1 MGPPGEGY
9 ATTRSESVRVSDDHT
24 DAGWGPGVDDHAAG
38 PTEPGFQNAFHLC
51 ARKGEYV
58 LMQPRNMSMSGVVDL
73 AAVKAAQE
81 AKAKAEQARADAA
94 KQGGGGAVSAASLVI
109 DVDEAGFERDVLQRS
124 TEVPVVIDFWAEWCE
139 PCKQLSPLLERLA
152 AEYNGRFVLAKI
164 DVDANQMLMQQFGI
178 QGIPAVFAVV
188 AGQALP
194 LFQGAAPEAQIR
206 GTLDQL
212 VQVAEER
219 FGLTGLTV
227 DADAQQSEAPEAP
240 EVPAGPYDALLEAA
254 VQALDAGDLGGAV
267 QAYKNVLSDDPGN
280 TEAQLGLAQAE
291 LLQRVQNVDAQQ
303 VRRDAAEKPG
313 DVQAQIA
320 AADLDLVGGHVE
332 DAFGRLVDAVA
343 RTAGDDRD
351 AARVRLLELFDVVG
365 ADDPRVTAARR
376 ALARALF

>member
-1 MGPPGEGY
+1 
-9 ATTRSESVRVSDDHT
+9 
-24 DAGWGPGVDDHAAG
+24 
-38 PTEPGFQNAFHLC
+38 
-51 ARKGEYV
+51 
-58 LMQPRNMSMSGVVDL
+58 MSGVVDL

-81 AKAKAEQARADAA
+81 AKAKAEQARAEAA
-94 KQGGGGAVSAASLVI
+94 RKGGGAVAAVSPSGLVI
-109 DVDEAGFERDVLQRS
+109 DADEAGFERDVLQRS

-152 AEYNGRFVLAKI
+152 VEYNGRFVLAKI
-164 DVDANQMLMQQFGI
+164 DVDANQMLMQQFGV

-194 LFQGAAPEAQIR
+194 LFQGVAPEAQIR
-206 GTLDQL
+206 DTLDQL
-212 VQVAEER
+212 VQVAEQR

-227 DADAQQSEAPEAP
+227 DGSADAEEGQAEPQ
-240 EVPAGPYDALLEAA
+240 VPAGPYDALLEAA

-267 QAYKNVLSDDPGN
+267 QAYRNVLSDDPGN
-280 TEAQLGLAQAE
+280 TEAKLGLGQAE
-291 LLQRVQNVDAQQ
+291 LLQRVQGADPQQ
-303 VRRDAAEKPG
+303 VRKDAADRPG
-313 DVQAQIA
+313 DVAAQIA

-351 AARVRLLELFDVVG
+351 AARVRLLELFEVVG

>member
-1 MGPPGEGY
+1 
-9 ATTRSESVRVSDDHT
+9 
-24 DAGWGPGVDDHAAG
+24 
-38 PTEPGFQNAFHLC
+38 
-51 ARKGEYV
+51 
-58 LMQPRNMSMSGVVDL
+58 MQPRNMSMSGVVDL

-81 AKAKAEQARADAA
+81 AKAKAEQARAEAA
-94 KQGGGGAVSAASLVI
+94 RQGGGGAVTPASLVI
-109 DVDEAGFERDVLQRS
+109 DVDEAGFELDVLQRS

-152 AEYNGRFVLAKI
+152 VEYNGRFVLAKI
-164 DVDANQMLMQQFGI
+164 DVDANQMLMQQFGV

-194 LFQGAAPEAQIR
+194 LFQGAAAEAQIR

-212 VQVAEER
+212 VQVAEQR

-227 DADAQQSEAPEAP
+227 DADGAADGSPVAR

-254 VQALDAGDLGGAV
+254 VQALDAGDFGGAV

-280 TEAQLGLAQAE
+280 TEAKLGLAQAE
-291 LLQRVQNVDAQQ
+291 LLQRVQGLDPQK
-303 VRRDAAEKPG
+303 VRRDAADKPA
-313 DVQAQIA
+313 DVAAQIA
-320 AADLDLVGGHVE
+320 GADLDLVGGHVE
-332 DAFGRLVDAVA
+332 DAFGRLIDTVR

-351 AARVRLLELFDVVG
+351 AVRVRLLELFEVVG
-365 ADDPRVTAARR
+365 ADDPRVVAARR

>member
-1 MGPPGEGY
+1 
-9 ATTRSESVRVSDDHT
+9 
-24 DAGWGPGVDDHAAG
+24 
-38 PTEPGFQNAFHLC
+38 
-51 ARKGEYV
+51 
-58 LMQPRNMSMSGVVDL
+58 MQPRNMSMSGVVDL

-81 AKAKAEQARADAA
+81 AKAKAEQARAEAVR
-94 KQGGGGAVSAASLVI
+94 QGGGAVPAVSASSLVI

-139 PCKQLSPLLERLA
+139 PCKQLSPLLERLTV
-152 AEYNGRFVLAKI
+152 EYNGRFVLAKI

-227 DADAQQSEAPEAP
+227 DQDGAGAGPDEAATAPEIP
-240 EVPAGPYDALLEAA
+240 VGPYDALLEAA

-267 QAYKNVLSDDPGN
+267 QAYRNVLSDDPGN
-280 TEAQLGLAQAE
+280 TEAKLGLAQAE
-291 LLQRVQNVDAQQ
+291 LLQRVQGADPQR
-303 VRRDAAEKPG
+303 VRKEAADRPG
-313 DVQAQIA
+313 DVPAQIA

-332 DAFGRLVDAVA
+332 DALGRLVDTVA
-343 RTAGDDRD
+343 RTAGDDRE
-351 AARVRLLELFDVVG
+351 AARVRLLELFEVIG

>member
-1 MGPPGEGY
+1 
-9 ATTRSESVRVSDDHT
+9 
-24 DAGWGPGVDDHAAG
+24 
-38 PTEPGFQNAFHLC
+38 
-51 ARKGEYV
+51 
-58 LMQPRNMSMSGVVDL
+58 MQPRNMSMSGVVDL

-81 AKAKAEQARADAA
+81 AKAKAEQARAEAVR
-94 KQGGGGAVSAASLVI
+94 QGGGAVPAVSASSLVI

-139 PCKQLSPLLERLA
+139 PCKQLSPLLERLTV
-152 AEYNGRFVLAKI
+152 EYNGRFVLAKI

-219 FGLTGLTV
+219 FGLTGVTV
-227 DADAQQSEAPEAP
+227 DQSADDAGQDGAAAAP
-240 EVPAGPYDALLEAA
+240 EVPVGPYDALLEAA

-267 QAYKNVLSDDPGN
+267 QAYRNVLSDDPGN
-280 TEAQLGLAQAE
+280 TEAKLGLAQAE
-291 LLQRVQNVDAQQ
+291 LLQRVQGADPQQ
-303 VRRDAAEKPG
+303 VRKEAADKPG
-313 DVQAQIA
+313 DVPAQIA

-332 DAFGRLVDAVA
+332 DALGRLVDTVA
-343 RTAGDDRD
+343 RTAGDDRE
-351 AARVRLLELFDVVG
+351 AARVRLLELFEVVG
-365 ADDPRVTAARR
+365 GDDPRVTAARR

>member
-1 MGPPGEGY
+1 
-9 ATTRSESVRVSDDHT
+9 
-24 DAGWGPGVDDHAAG
+24 
-38 PTEPGFQNAFHLC
+38 
-51 ARKGEYV
+51 
-58 LMQPRNMSMSGVVDL
+58 MSGVVDL

-81 AKAKAEQARADAA
+81 AKAKAEQARAEAA
-94 KQGGGGAVSAASLVI
+94 RQGGGGGAVSPASLVF
-109 DVDEAGFERDVLQRS
+109 DVDEAGFEGDVLQRS

-139 PCKQLSPLLERLA
+139 PCKQLSPVLERLA
-152 AEYNGRFVLAKI
+152 VEYNGRFVLAKI

-194 LFQGAAPEAQIR
+194 LFQGAAGEAQIR

-212 VQVAEER
+212 VEVAEQR

-227 DADAQQSEAPEAP
+227 DPDGEPGAAPVAP
-240 EVPAGPYDALLEAA
+240 EVPAGPHDALLEAA
-254 VQALDAGDLGGAV
+254 VQALDAGDFGGAV
-267 QAYKNVLSDDPGN
+267 QAYRNVLGDDPGN
-280 TEAQLGLAQAE
+280 TEAKLGLAQAE
-291 LLQRVQNVDAQQ
+291 LLQRVQGADPLQ
-303 VRRDAAEKPG
+303 VRKDAAEKPK
-313 DVQAQIA
+313 DVPAQIA

-332 DAFGRLVDAVA
+332 DAFGRLIDTVQ

-365 ADDPRVTAARR
+365 GDDPRVVAARR

>member
-1 MGPPGEGY
+1 
-9 ATTRSESVRVSDDHT
+9 
-24 DAGWGPGVDDHAAG
+24 
-38 PTEPGFQNAFHLC
+38 
-51 ARKGEYV
+51 
-58 LMQPRNMSMSGVVDL
+58 MQPRNMSMSGVVDL

-81 AKAKAEQARADAA
+81 AKSKAEQARAQAA
-94 KQGGGGAVSAASLVI
+94 RQGGGGAVSPADLVI
-109 DVDEAGFERDVLQRS
+109 DVDEAGFENDVLQRS
-124 TEVPVVIDFWAEWCE
+124 TEVPVVIDFWAEWCQ
-139 PCKQLSPLLERLA
+139 PCKQLSPVLERLA
-152 AEYNGRFVLAKI
+152 VEYNGRFVLAKI
-164 DVDANQMLMQQFGI
+164 DVDANQMLMQQFGV

-227 DADAQQSEAPEAP
+227 DPDAQPGSAEPAPQ
-240 EVPAGPYDALLEAA
+240 VPAGPYDHLLEAA

-280 TEAQLGLAQAE
+280 TEAKLGLAQAE
-291 LLQRVQNVDAQQ
+291 LLQRVQDADPQQ
-303 VRRDAAEKPG
+303 VRKAAAENPL
-313 DVQAQIA
+313 DVPAQIA

-332 DAFGRLVDAVA
+332 DAFGRLIDTVQ

-351 AARVRLLELFDVVG
+351 AARLRLLELFEVVG
-365 ADDPRVTAARR
+365 AEDPRVAAARR